1 MVQIIGSYMQNTERV
16 QFCKPTTMEV
26 VVSEFG
32 FHDFSIRHRPIQP
45 TSFNSF
51 VLHYVK
57 KGKGI
62 FKIEKKVYEIS
73 GGTFFM
79 SPPGIQVTLI
89 PDAEDPWCYYW
100 MNCFGQEIPKL
111 FNDAKLSVNNPLYV
125 YPDKEEIEREFKTLF
140 ENTKNSWAPHHLFA
154 LASFLNIMG
163 KITLSRSD
171 SQEPQNLASSKSHYA
186 QKIIK
191 EIEDNYKNPEFNIQT
206 ICDRLFIH
214 HSYACRIFKEETGCS
229 IKQYV
234 VRRRMIEAEILLK
247 YTSNNIMQIAGSC
260 GYKEAFNFTKA
271 FHKYFQISP
280 SEYRKKYSS
289 LR

>member
-163 KITLSRSD
+163 KITLSRSGF
-171 SQEPQNLASSKSHYA
+171 SFNHCNL
-186 QKIIK
+186 IIR
-191 EIEDNYKNPEFNIQT
+191 QT
-206 ICDRLFIH
+206 IPYHLLINITIIRFHGTKIVRFNCWKFYILIFI
-214 HSYACRIFKEETGCS
+214 SIPSKFINNFVFIIF
-229 IKQYV
+229 QYKV
-234 VRRRMIEAEILLK
+234 FI
-247 YTSNNIMQIAGSC
+247 C
-260 GYKEAFNFTKA
+260 
-271 FHKYFQISP
+271 
-280 SEYRKKYSS
+280 
-289 LR
+289 